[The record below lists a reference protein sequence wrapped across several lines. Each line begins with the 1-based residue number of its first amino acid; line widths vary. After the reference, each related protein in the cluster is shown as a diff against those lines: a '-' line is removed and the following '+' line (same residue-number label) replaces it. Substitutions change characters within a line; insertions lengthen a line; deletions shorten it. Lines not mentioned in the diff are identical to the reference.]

1 MQLKECTNIH
11 KMFEEEVC
19 KISEEENKVSEF
31 LEIKYR
37 FTVISPLIEYKPAD
51 FDFIT
56 FPKDLI
62 STGSTSTYEYEI
74 SN

>member
-1 MQLKECTNIH
+1 
-11 KMFEEEVC
+11 MFEEEVC

-31 LEIKYR
+31 VEIKSW
-37 FTVISPLIEYKPAD
+37 FTVVNPLIEYKPAD

-56 FPKDLI
+56 FPKELI
-62 STGSTSTYEYEI
+62 STGSTSKYEYEI